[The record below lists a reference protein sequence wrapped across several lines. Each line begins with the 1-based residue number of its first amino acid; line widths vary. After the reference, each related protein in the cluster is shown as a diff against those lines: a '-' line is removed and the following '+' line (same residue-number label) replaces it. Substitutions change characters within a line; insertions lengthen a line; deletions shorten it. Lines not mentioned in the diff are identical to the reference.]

1 MAFRVVM
8 LEVVFHL
15 EACYSLKEKRSRLS
29 GLRERFGKHKN
40 MAVCEAD
47 YQNDHGRSLWAFVAI
62 GQDKTVDKTLS
73 FVEEH
78 IEEYVD
84 AVVVDIAR
92 QEL

>member
-1 MAFRVVM
+1 MAFRVVL

-15 EACYSLKEKRSRLS
+15 EGCRSLKEKRSRLS

-40 MAVCEAD
+40 LAVCEAE
-47 YQNDHGRSLWAFVAI
+47 YQNEHGRSLWAFVAI
-62 GQDKTVDKTLS
+62 GQDQTVDKTLA

-78 IEEYVD
+78 IEEVVD
-84 AVVVDIAR
+84 AFVVDIGR